1 MKRISVKF
9 LLLMAVLVLGA
20 ADAFGQK
27 KPLDHSVYDS
37 WERISGVK
45 VPYNGKFVVYSI
57 SPQQGDGVLYLYD
70 TQTKKTVSLDRA
82 TRPVISR
89 DGSAMVALVKPLY
102 QQSRQ
107 AKIDKKKAPEAP
119 TDTLAVM
126 NLYNGE
132 VEKYPAV
139 EGFQY
144 GKDLKEFVVFRK
156 AQLTKADKDAR
167 DLLVLNFRNNSV
179 DTLKRSDSYRFAEN
193 GSKLVYTTKPDKK
206 DSLGKKEIHIYDPY
220 TQEDHII
227 FSADPKLEF
236 SLPVFNEQATAVA
249 FYAQPDTAKANKDF
263 RTIYY
268 AELNGKDTAKVLV
281 NNQMAGVPEGMMI
294 SPKRN
299 LEFAKDNSF
308 LAFGL
313 KEIPEKED
321 ESVPDFEKVKLDIWV
336 WDADYTPVTKKYSK
350 ARFDRMTYAALYY
363 FDNQSQVV
371 VLADENVPNVVVD
384 TENNHGYTLAI
395 SDKKYRIEQQ
405 WDAVSKYD
413 LYNVNMRNGEK
424 ELLQEQVRYTGFS
437 SSPDGNYLTYYNVA
451 DTTWYLYDIHSG
463 NTRDLT
469 SEVDDIFWDDEE
481 DMPVLPYPAGGTT
494 WFEDGSHFVIRAK
507 YDLWLF
513 DVKGDKKPLCLTEG
527 LGKQNK
533 TRFALNNQ
541 LLYDVRKEN
550 NSGAVTE
557 GTILAD
563 KPLIITGFNTVTKY
577 SSIYMKELAA
587 RKPKMK
593 LLVEGPYTYNLLGE
607 VVSYEYPGIEDESKV
622 RRRPRREISVPVIVY
637 TKGDFENPYD
647 LYVTSDLFRTEQK
660 LTDIN
665 PWQEDYNWGTV
676 EMVYWKTEDGI
687 DAEGLLYK
695 PEDFDPAK
703 KYPMLVYF
711 YEKDSDGLYT
721 YKTPAP
727 SRSIINI
734 PYCVSNGYIV
744 FVPNIYYTDGHPGQS
759 AMRSIMPGVEMLC
772 QNPWVD
778 SEKMALQGQSWGGY
792 QTAYMITQT
801 DRFAAA
807 GAGAPVSNMTSA
819 YGGIRWE
826 SGRSRQSQYEHTQ
839 SRIGKD
845 LWEGFDLYI
854 ENSPVFFAPNV
865 KTPLLIMH
873 NDNDGAVPWYQGI
886 EYFMALRRLGKP
898 AWMLQYNGEAHNLV
912 HRHNCM
918 DYSVKLME
926 FFDHYLKGA
935 PKPSWME

>member
-1 MKRISVKF
+1 M
-9 LLLMAVLVLGA
+9 
-20 ADAFGQK
+20 
-27 KPLDHSVYDS
+27 
-37 WERISGVK
+37 
-45 VPYNGKFVVYSI
+45 
-57 SPQQGDGVLYLYD
+57 
-70 TQTKKTVSLDRA
+70 
-82 TRPVISR
+82 
-89 DGSAMVALVKPLY
+89 
-102 QQSRQ
+102 
-107 AKIDKKKAPEAP
+107 
-119 TDTLAVM
+119 
-126 NLYNGE
+126 
-132 VEKYPAV
+132 
-139 EGFQY
+139 
-144 GKDLKEFVVFRK
+144 
-156 AQLTKADKDAR
+156 
-167 DLLVLNFRNNSV
+167 
-179 DTLKRSDSYRFAEN
+179 
-193 GSKLVYTTKPDKK
+193 
-206 DSLGKKEIHIYDPY
+206 
-220 TQEDHII
+220 
-227 FSADPKLEF
+227 
-236 SLPVFNEQATAVA
+236 
-249 FYAQPDTAKANKDF
+249 
-263 RTIYY
+263 
-268 AELNGKDTAKVLV
+268 
-281 NNQMAGVPEGMMI
+281 
-294 SPKRN
+294 
-299 LEFAKDNSF
+299 
-308 LAFGL
+308 
-313 KEIPEKED
+313 
-321 ESVPDFEKVKLDIWV
+321 
-336 WDADYTPVTKKYSK
+336 
-350 ARFDRMTYAALYY
+350 
-363 FDNQSQVV
+363 
-371 VLADENVPNVVVD
+371 
-384 TENNHGYTLAI
+384 
-395 SDKKYRIEQQ
+395 
-405 WDAVSKYD
+405 
-413 LYNVNMRNGEK
+413 
-424 ELLQEQVRYTGFS
+424 
-437 SSPDGNYLTYYNVA
+437 
-451 DTTWYLYDIHSG
+451 
-463 NTRDLT
+463 
-469 SEVDDIFWDDEE
+469 
-481 DMPVLPYPAGGTT
+481 
-494 WFEDGSHFVIRAK
+494 
-507 YDLWLF
+507 
-513 DVKGDKKPLCLTEG
+513 
-527 LGKQNK
+527 
-533 TRFALNNQ
+533 
-541 LLYDVRKEN
+541 
-550 NSGAVTE
+550 
-557 GTILAD
+557 
-563 KPLIITGFNTVTKY
+563 
-577 SSIYMKELAA
+577 
-587 RKPKMK
+587 
-593 LLVEGPYTYNLLGE
+593 
-607 VVSYEYPGIEDESKV
+607 
-622 RRRPRREISVPVIVY
+622 
-637 TKGDFENPYD
+637 
-647 LYVTSDLFRTEQK
+647 FRTEQK

-759 AMRSIMPGVEMLC
+759 AMRSIMPGVDMLC